1 MIGEYKLAKVKNG
14 VGYFAYVFVVVEP
27 SLTGENLIDHIGQQV
42 DREKGEVNSRT
53 HNDWISAAIDGVY
66 QTLDHLKSLTSS
78 DSYLVKVSKVIGT
91 EVDTTED
98 SVKVAASIAT
108 WRAIKP
114 NSSEPIPKFDQL
126 ENIWTVE
133 FPLPV

>member
-27 SLTGENLIDHIGQQV
+27 SLTGETVIDEIGQQV

-53 HNDWISAAIDGVY
+53 HNDWINAAIDGVY

-78 DSYLVKVSKVIGT
+78 DCYLVKVSKVIGT

-114 NSSEPIPKFDQL
+114 NFSEPIPKFDQL

-133 FPLPV
+133 FPSLV